1 MNSIRGAISGN
12 RPLAARSIDSMLGFY
27 VLALLGAVVA
37 ALTLATPFAIWTYGD
52 NAFMALAIATGLAA
66 IGATVVA
73 ERAPSAKALWLIF
86 GVAVLLRGVL
96 LFLDPLLSTD
106 IYRYVWDG
114 KVQAAGINPY
124 RYFPANE
131 VLTALRDTAIYPNI
145 NRADYAVTIY
155 PPVAQMFF
163 FLVTRVGENI
173 ITMKLALLACEA
185 GIVAIIVLLLRRLGR
200 PVTRVVAY
208 VWHPLPIW
216 EIANNG
222 HIDAL
227 MIALMMLGLWLALT
241 GRPLRGAGTIAL
253 AALAKPFALLALPAT
268 WRPWDW
274 KAPLI
279 VAAIVALSYAPYLTV
294 GWGVFGYLTTGYL
307 DEEHYSSGALVW
319 PLAAMRWA
327 VGTFRGDL
335 AIYFGASAIAI
346 AAMALLAT
354 WRKERSAE
362 TNLRDINILLLA
374 FLFLLSPNFPWYFLV
389 LTPFVALVGG
399 APVWTFTVG
408 AVLLQEAVPWD
419 PHVHI
424 LIRKS
429 VLYGA
434 FIVAC
439 AYAVR
444 RSWLKAKQSE
454 SASDGRIE
462 IR

>member
-1 MNSIRGAISGN
+1 MSKALNRARRGFFAS
-12 RPLAARSIDSMLGFY
+12 LAAIDDRVAFY
-27 VLALLGAVVA
+27 LLIAFGALVA
-37 ALTLATPFAIWTYGD
+37 ALVLATPLAFWSYGD
-52 NAFMALAIATGLAA
+52 NAYMGFAIATGLAA
-66 IGATVVA
+66 LGAASVA
-73 ERAPSAKALWLIF
+73 DRAPSARALWLIVA
-86 GVAVLLRGVL
+86 VAVLLRLSL
-96 LFLDPLLSTD
+96 LVLDPLLSTD
-106 IYRYVWDG
+106 VYRYVWDG

-124 RYFPANE
+124 RYFPADE
-131 VLTALRDTAIYPNI
+131 VLASLRDTTIYPNI

-163 FLVTRVGENI
+163 FLVTRFGENVT
-173 ITMKLALLACEA
+173 TMKVALLACE
-185 GIVAIIVLLLRRLGR
+185 GVTVTIIVLLLLQLGR

-208 VWHPLPIW
+208 AWHPLPMW
-216 EIANNG
+216 EIANSG

-227 MIALMMLGLWLALT
+227 MVALIMLGLWLALT
-241 GRPLRGAGTIAL
+241 GRPLRGAGSIAL

-279 VAAIVALSYAPYLTV
+279 VAAIVALCYAPYLSV
-294 GWGVFGYLTTGYL
+294 EWGVFGYLTTGYL

-319 PLAAMRWA
+319 PLATMRW
-327 VGTFRGDL
+327 VIGTFRGDL

-346 AAMALLAT
+346 AAMALRTA

-362 TNLRDINILLLA
+362 TDLRDINILLLA
-374 FLFLLSPNFPWYFLV
+374 FLFLLSPNFSWYFLV

-408 AVLLQEAVPWD
+408 AVLLQEAAPWD

-439 AYAVR
+439 AYTVR
-444 RSWLKAKQSE
+444 RSWLKTETK
-454 SASDGRIE
+454 
-462 IR
+462 